1 MWVSPSVIVVNFWTN
16 GKCGEGPKWP
26 IRIECP
32 LLISVKTIWDKIY
45 LRTTSFRV
53 SPNIEKRWEHFMDSG
68 SVCKDSH
75 WSLAVVGL
83 KLIASLLGWL
93 MVEFSATWY
102 IIWRRVQKNEFI
114 LLLGITSGKL
124 LVLLLSCKVV
134 LPRHEYK
141 MLFVMLCIKY
151 NLW

>member
-1 MWVSPSVIVVNFWTN
+1 MSPSVIVEIFWTN
-16 GKCGEGPKWP
+16 EKCGDGPKWP

-53 SPNIEKRWEHFMDSG
+53 SPNIRWETRTIHLTLNR
-68 SVCKDSH
+68 SVNNYH
-75 WSLAVVGL
+75 WSLAVIWF
-83 KLIASLLGWL
+83 KFRCHHNI
-93 MVEFSATWY
+93 VEFSPTKW
-102 IIWRRVQKNEFI
+102 KEGPEDEFI